1 MGAGPLDDLIA
12 HLSRLPGIGERTAT
26 RLGFYLLR
34 ANPGFRAGFVNAITD
49 LAKIHLCSQCST
61 VTDKDPCALCTSPIR
76 KHDTICVVE
85 KPSDI
90 YTIERIHSYHGVYH
104 VLHGLLSP
112 MEGVAPSDLRIPQ
125 LLDRVA
131 KDRPN
136 EIILALS
143 PTVEGDATSAY
154 LVRQLAAQGIP
165 MTRLA
170 SGLPIGSDLEFADQ
184 ITLGKAFEAR
194 TRLG

>member
-1 MGAGPLDDLIA
+1 MGAGPLDDLIS

-34 ANPGFRAGFVNAITD
+34 ANPGFRAGLVNALTD

-61 VTDKDPCALCTSPIR
+61 VTDKDPCSLCTSPIR
-76 KHDTICVVE
+76 KHDLVCVVE

-90 YTIERIHSYHGVYH
+90 YTIERLHSYHGVYH

-112 MEGVAPSDLRIPQ
+112 MEGIAPSDLRIPQ
-125 LLDRVA
+125 LLKRVA
-131 KDRPN
+131 ENPPT

-143 PTVEGDATSAY
+143 PTVEGDATSSY
-154 LVRQLAAQGIP
+154 LVRQLAANDIP
-165 MTRLA
+165 MSRLA